1 MSNTPR
7 LLLAASVGAAL
18 MLGGCGRTRV
28 ASADLPP
35 PAGAD
40 QAGQGADASAGGTG
54 ADGGYL
60 APRTGPGSQADLV
73 AQAGSESVYFETDSS
88 ALDDTDRATLQRHA
102 QWLQQYARTR
112 VTIEGHCDERGTREY
127 NIALGERRATAA
139 RNYLA
144 SLGVDPARMQVVSY
158 GKERPVALGSDEASW
173 AQNRRAATITVS

>member
-1 MSNTPR
+1 MPHHTR
-7 LLLAASVGAAL
+7 LLLATTVGAAL

-35 PAGAD
+35 PVSAD
-40 QAGQGADASAGGTG
+40 QTGQSGDVLSGGAG
-54 ADGGYL
+54 DGGYL
-60 APRTGPGSQADLV
+60 APRTGPGSQQDLI
-73 AQAGSESVYFETDSS
+73 AQAGADSVYFELDSS
-88 ALDDTDRATLQRHA
+88 TLDETDRATLQRQA
-102 QWLQQYARTR
+102 QWLQQYPRTR

-144 SLGVDPARMQVVSY
+144 SLGVDALRMQVVSY

-173 AQNRRAATITVS
+173 AQNRRAATITIS